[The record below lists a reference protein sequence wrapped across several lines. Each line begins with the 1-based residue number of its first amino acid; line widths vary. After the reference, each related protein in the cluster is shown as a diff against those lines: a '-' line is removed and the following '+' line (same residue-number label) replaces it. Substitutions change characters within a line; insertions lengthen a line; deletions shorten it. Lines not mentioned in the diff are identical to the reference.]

1 MLVQFLNRIELMKN
15 PKISVKFS
23 FQTSTTSKVF
33 SLINNVSLLILAVLV
48 FNLRATQGLRFA
60 FRGSKAK
67 NPANQGTF
75 SPITPDKMKILFK
88 DVAGMHEAK
97 VEVTE
102 FIHFLKDSSRYKEM
116 GAKVPK
122 GILLTGPPGTGKT
135 LLAKACAGETKVNF
149 FSLSGS

>member
-1 MLVQFLNRIELMKN
+1 MRVGRGLN
-15 PKISVKFS
+15 FS
-23 FQTSTTSKVF
+23 FRS
-33 SLINNVSLLILAVLV
+33 I
-48 FNLRATQGLRFA
+48 
-60 FRGSKAK
+60 KAK
-67 NPANQGTF
+67 NPNTSGTF
-75 SPITPDKMKILFK
+75 APITPDKMNILFK

-97 VEVTE
+97 IEVTE

-149 FSLSGS
+149 FSLSGSEFVQKFSGLGASRVR